1 MSRLTAM
8 SPLNVSPL
16 DDTHY
21 IQFWTLIYSAL
32 KCRQNR
38 DPWWATGVGQAYLP
52 SSPPTEQTCVG
63 FRYLVILFVE
73 PQLWSLWPRHHWG
86 KLTPQR
92 QDTWTLQVH
101 GSRSADFL
109 PYVHPNLI
117 MLTCSNLYPL
127 ASPWVFSNWI
137 NRINGVSGKPDFS
150 LWAFVSLDLWESLPA
165 NVLGGQNYIK
175 LVSTTPRV
183 MKRSKQGGEPQGLQG
198 TSDSLLIWEVRVRI
212 TQEWNLSFNFR
223 QWMGTFSFSCLQSYL
238 FFNKSIKIYFQE
250 IQSSLRLTFCTV
262 NHIN

>member
-8 SPLNVSPL
+8 SPLNVSPI

-21 IQFWTLIYSAL
+21 IQFWTHIYSAS

-52 SSPPTEQTCVG
+52 SSPRKEQTCVG
-63 FRYLVILFVE
+63 FRYLMIPLIE

-101 GSRSADFL
+101 GSRSADLL

-137 NRINGVSGKPDFS
+137 NWINGVSGKPDFS

-183 MKRSKQGGEPQGLQG
+183 MKRSKQGGEPQGLQKVPQILCSSG
-198 TSDSLLIWEVRVRI
+198 RWEW
-212 TQEWNLSFNFR
+212 E
-223 QWMGTFSFSCLQSYL
+223 
-238 FFNKSIKIYFQE
+238 
-250 IQSSLRLTFCTV
+250 
-262 NHIN
+262 